1 MIGGAGFIG
10 SHLVEELL
18 YSDVAEV
25 VVFDNFVAGKSENL
39 ATALKDPRCRLANSN
54 CDIRD
59 FEALSQATQGMDGVF
74 HLAALWLL
82 HCQEHPREAFE
93 VNVAGTFNVLEACV
107 ATGVKRL
114 VFSSSASVYGNAEE
128 MPMTEEHPLN
138 NRNFYGATKISGEAM
153 CRAYYDR
160 HGLKYVGLRYM
171 NVYGPR
177 QDLHKAYAGVIPSLL
192 QRVAAGEAP
201 VINGDGTQA
210 YDFVHVGDVAR
221 ANRLAMEADVTDEF
235 LNVGTGS
242 QTPICELAEMLLE
255 ELGTNLQ
262 PIYQPYNEADS
273 RQLVQHR
280 IGCTSK
286 AGELIQFHSA
296 IPLRKGL
303 KSVIEWSKR
312 AEVTSA

>member
-1 MIGGAGFIG
+1 
-10 SHLVEELL
+10 
-18 YSDVAEV
+18 
-25 VVFDNFVAGKSENL
+25 
-39 ATALKDPRCRLANSN
+39 
-54 CDIRD
+54 
-59 FEALSQATQGMDGVF
+59 
-74 HLAALWLL
+74 
-82 HCQEHPREAFE
+82 
-93 VNVAGTFNVLEACV
+93 
-107 ATGVKRL
+107 
-114 VFSSSASVYGNAEE
+114 
-128 MPMTEEHPLN
+128 MTEEHPLN

-153 CRAYYDR
+153 CRAYHDR
-160 HGLKYVGLRYM
+160 HGLNYAGLRYM

-192 QRVAAGEAP
+192 QRVAAGKAP

-221 ANRLAMEADVTDEF
+221 ANRLAMEAEVTDEF
-235 LNVGTGS
+235 FNVGTGS

-280 IGCTSK
+280 IGCTRK

-296 IPLRKGL
+296 IPLREGL
-303 KSVIEWSKR
+303 KSVIEWSER
-312 AEVTSA
+312 EEVASA